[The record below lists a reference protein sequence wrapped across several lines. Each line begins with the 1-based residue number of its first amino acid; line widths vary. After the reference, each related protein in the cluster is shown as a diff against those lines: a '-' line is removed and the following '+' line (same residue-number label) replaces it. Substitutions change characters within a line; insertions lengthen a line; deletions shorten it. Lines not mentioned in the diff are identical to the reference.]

1 MADIDLNNLD
11 LSNIGSWPMAI
22 KGVLIAIVAVG
33 VLALGYF
40 VDIQAQQEN
49 LDRITSEEKRLKE
62 DFESKQAKAANLDA
76 YKAQMVE
83 MEDSFGAMIRQLPS
97 KTEVEDLLVD
107 ISQTGLA
114 SGIEFQLFKPL
125 KEKHIEFYAELPITL
140 KMTGTYHQFGE
151 FASGIAA
158 LPRIVTL
165 ENITIVSGKGK
176 GNDNLTM
183 DVTAK
188 TYRYLDESEV
198 SGKRKKGKKG
208 KKGKKRK

>member
-11 LSNIGSWPMAI
+11 LSNIGSWPLAV
-22 KGVLIAIVAVG
+22 KGALIAVVAVG

-40 VDIQAQQEN
+40 LDVQKQQEELEQN
-49 LDRITSEEKRLKE
+49 ISEETRLKE
-62 DFESKQAKAANLDA
+62 DFEIKQAKAANLDA

-151 FASGIAA
+151 FVSGIAA

-165 ENITIVSGKGK
+165 ENITLKGANDAKAKK
-176 GNDNLTM
+176 GTLTM

-198 SGKRKKGKKG
+198 SSKRKKR
-208 KKGKKRK
+208 KKRRK

>member
-11 LSNIGSWPMAI
+11 LSNVGSWPIAV

-33 VLALGYF
+33 VLTLGYF
-40 VDIQAQQEN
+40 VDIQAQQDN
-49 LDRITSEEKRLKE
+49 LDRITNEENRLKE
-62 DFESKQAKAANLDA
+62 DFEIKQTKASNLDA

-125 KEKHIEFYAELPITL
+125 AEKHIEFYAELPITL

-151 FASGIAA
+151 FVSGIAA

-165 ENITIVSGKGK
+165 ENISITGGKSK
-176 GNDNLTM
+176 DNIANLTM

-198 SGKRKKGKKG
+198 SGKRKKR
-208 KKGKKRK
+208 KKRKKR

>member
-1 MADIDLNNLD
+1 M
-11 LSNIGSWPMAI
+11 
-22 KGVLIAIVAVG
+22 
-33 VLALGYF
+33 
-40 VDIQAQQEN
+40 QAQQDKLAQVTNEQ
-49 LDRITSEEKRLKE
+49 KRLKE
-62 DFESKQAKAANLDA
+62 DFEIKQAKAANLDA

-114 SGIEFQLFKPL
+114 SGIEFQLFKPIA
-125 KEKHIEFYAELPITL
+125 EKHIEFYAELPITL

-151 FASGIAA
+151 FVSGIAA

-165 ENITIVSGKGK
+165 ENISLKSAKGKGK
-176 GNDNLTM
+176 KETLTM

-198 SGKRKKGKKG
+198 SGKRKK
-208 KKGKKRK
+208 RR

>member
-11 LSNIGSWPMAI
+11 FSNVGSWPIAV
-22 KGVLIAIVAVG
+22 KAVLIIIVALA
-33 VLALGYF
+33 VLTLGYF
-40 VDIQAQQEN
+40 LDIQAQQDN
-49 LDRITSEEKRLKE
+49 LARITKEEQTIKE
-62 DFESKQAKAANLDA
+62 DFELKQLKASNLDA

-83 MEDSFGAMIRQLPS
+83 MEDSFGAMLRQLPS

-125 KEKHIEFYAELPITL
+125 AEKHIEFYAELPITL
-140 KMTGTYHQFGE
+140 KMAGTYHQFGA
-151 FASGIAA
+151 FVSGIAA

-165 ENITIVSGKGK
+165 ENIAIVGSGGKGK
-176 GNDNLTM
+176 KKTLTM

-188 TYRYLDESEV
+188 TYRYLDENEV
-198 SGKRKKGKKG
+198 SGKRKKR
-208 KKGKKRK
+208 KR

>member
-1 MADIDLNNLD
+1 MADIDLNDLD
-11 LSNIGSWPMAI
+11 FSNIGSWPVI
-22 KGVLIAIVAVG
+22 VKGVLIAIVAVG

-40 VDIQAQQEN
+40 LDVQTQQEN
-49 LDRITSEEKRLKE
+49 LDRITGEEKRLKE
-62 DFESKQAKAANLDA
+62 DFEFKQAKAANLDA
-76 YKAQMVE
+76 YKAQMLE

-97 KTEVEDLLVD
+97 KTEVEDLLID

-125 KEKHIEFYAELPITL
+125 PEKHIEFYAELPITL

-151 FASGIAA
+151 FVSGIAA

-165 ENITIVSGKGK
+165 ENISVRGGAKGK
-176 GNDNLTM
+176 DVNLTM

-198 SGKRKKGKKG
+198 SGKRKKR
-208 KKGKKRK
+208 KKRR

>member
-1 MADIDLNNLD
+1 MADFDINDLD
-11 LSNIGSWPMAI
+11 LSNIGSWPLTV
-22 KGVLIAIVAVG
+22 KGILVAVVAVG

-40 VDIQAQQEN
+40 VDIQAQQED
-49 LDRITSEEKRLKE
+49 LDRITIEEKRLKE
-62 DFESKQAKAANLDA
+62 DFEIKQAKAANLDA

-125 KEKHIEFYAELPITL
+125 AEKHIEFYAELPITL

-151 FASGIAA
+151 FVSGIAA

-165 ENITIVSGKGK
+165 ENISIKGGKK
-176 GNDNLTM
+176 GDLTM

-198 SGKRKKGKKG
+198 SGKRKKR
-208 KKGKKRK
+208 KKRR

>member
-11 LSNIGSWPMAI
+11 LTNIGSWPLAI
-22 KGVLIAIVAVG
+22 KAVLITVVAVG

-40 VDIQAQQEN
+40 VDIQAQQEDLERN
-49 LDRITSEEKRLKE
+49 ISEEKRLKE
-62 DFESKQAKAANLDA
+62 DFEIKQAKASNLDA

-125 KEKHIEFYAELPITL
+125 NEKHIEFYAELPITL

-151 FASGIAA
+151 FVSGIAA

-165 ENITIVSGKGK
+165 ENISLNVAAKGK
-176 GNDNLTM
+176 SKKDTLTM
-183 DVTAK
+183 NVTAK

-198 SGKRKKGKKG
+198 SGKRKKR
-208 KKGKKRK
+208 KKRR

>member
-1 MADIDLNNLD
+1 MADIDLNDLD
-11 LSNIGSWPMAI
+11 LSTIGSWP
-22 KGVLIAIVAVG
+22 IVAKGIIIAVVAIA
-33 VLALGYF
+33 VLVAGYF
-40 VDIQAQQEN
+40 LDIQAQQDD
-49 LDRITSEEKRLKE
+49 LARVTSEEKTLKE
-62 DFESKQAKAANLDA
+62 DFEIKQAKAANLDA

-125 KEKHIEFYAELPITL
+125 AEKHIEFYAELPITL
-140 KMTGTYHQFGE
+140 KMSGTYHQFGE
-151 FASGIAA
+151 FVSGIAA

-165 ENITIVSGKGK
+165 ENISLQGSKGKGK
-176 GNDNLTM
+176 KDMLTM

-198 SGKRKKGKKG
+198 SGKRKKR
-208 KKGKKRK
+208 KKRR

>member
-11 LSNIGSWPMAI
+11 LSNIGSWPVAI
-22 KGVLIAIVAVG
+22 KAVVVTVVAIA
-33 VLALGYF
+33 VLAAGYF
-40 VDIQAQQEN
+40 LDIQSQQEN
-49 LDRITSEEKRLKE
+49 LNRVTSEETRLKD
-62 DFESKQAKAANLDA
+62 DFETKQAKAANLDA
-76 YKAQMVE
+76 YKAQMKE

-125 KEKHIEFYAELPITL
+125 AEKHIEFYAELPISL

-151 FASGIAA
+151 FVSGIAA

-165 ENITIVSGKGK
+165 ENISITKSSGSNGK
-176 GNDNLTM
+176 SNLLTM
-183 DVTAK
+183 TATAK
-188 TYRYLDESEV
+188 TYRYLDENEV
-198 SGKRKKGKKG
+198 SGK
-208 KKGKKRK
+208 KRKR

>member
-11 LSNIGSWPMAI
+11 LSNIGSWPVAI
-22 KGVLIAIVAVG
+22 KGVLVAVVAVG

-49 LDRITSEEKRLKE
+49 LDRITSEEKRLKS
-62 DFESKQAKAANLDA
+62 DFELKQAKAANLDA

-125 KEKHIEFYAELPITL
+125 AEKHIEFYAELPITL
-140 KMTGTYHQFGE
+140 KMTGTYHQIGE
-151 FASGIAA
+151 FVSGIAA

-165 ENITIVSGKGK
+165 ENISITGGKGK
-176 GNDNLTM
+176 KGLLTM

-198 SGKRKKGKKG
+198 SGKRNKR
-208 KKGKKRK
+208 KKRR

>member
-11 LSNIGSWPMAI
+11 LSNIGSWPLLV
-22 KGVLIAIVAVG
+22 KGVIVAVVAVA
-33 VLALGYF
+33 VLAAGYF
-40 VDIQAQQEN
+40 LDVQAQQEN
-49 LDRITSEEKRLKE
+49 LDQIISEENRLKS
-62 DFESKQAKAANLDA
+62 DFEVKQAKAANLQA

-83 MEDSFGAMIRQLPS
+83 MKDSFGAMIRQLPS

-125 KEKHIEFYAELPITL
+125 KERHIEFYAELPITL

-151 FASGIAA
+151 FVSGIAA

-165 ENITIVSGKGK
+165 ENISIKRASGKK
-176 GNDNLTM
+176 KDTLTM
-183 DVTAK
+183 NVTAK

-198 SGKRKKGKKG
+198 SGKRKKRKK
-208 KKGKKRK
+208 KKRR

>member
-11 LSNIGSWPMAI
+11 FSNIGSWPVAV
-22 KGVLIAIVAVG
+22 KGVLIAVVAAA
-33 VLALGYF
+33 VLTLGYF

-49 LDRITSEEKRLKE
+49 LDRITNEEKRLKE
-62 DFESKQAKAANLDA
+62 DFEFKQAKAANLDA

-97 KTEVEDLLVD
+97 KTEVEDLLID

-125 KEKHIEFYAELPITL
+125 AEKHIEFYAELPITL

-151 FASGIAA
+151 FVSGIAA

-165 ENITIVSGKGK
+165 ENISIVGGKGK
-176 GNDNLTM
+176 KGLLTM

-198 SGKRKKGKKG
+198 SGKRKKR
-208 KKGKKRK
+208 KKRR

>member
-1 MADIDLNNLD
+1 MADFDINDLDIN
-11 LSNIGSWPMAI
+11 NIGSWPTAI
-22 KGVLIAIVAVG
+22 KGVLIAIVSVG

-40 VDIQAQQEN
+40 LDIQDQQDN
-49 LDRITSEEKRLKE
+49 LERIIGEEKRLKS
-62 DFESKQAKAANLDA
+62 DFEGKQAKAANLEA

-125 KEKHIEFYAELPITL
+125 AEKHIEFYAELPITL
-140 KMTGTYHQFGE
+140 KMTGDYHQFGE
-151 FASGIAA
+151 FVSGIAA

-165 ENITIVSGKGK
+165 ENISIVGGKGK
-176 GNDNLTM
+176 KGGLTM

-188 TYRYLDESEV
+188 TYRYLD
-198 SGKRKKGKKG
+198 
-208 KKGKKRK
+208 

>member
-11 LSNIGSWPMAI
+11 FSNVGSWPVAV
-22 KGVLIAIVAVG
+22 KSVLIIIVAMA
-33 VLALGYF
+33 VLVLGYF
-40 VDIQAQQEN
+40 VDIQSQQGDLE
-49 LDRITSEEKRLKE
+49 RIIKEEQSLKE
-62 DFESKQAKAANLDA
+62 DFELKQLKASNLEA
-76 YKAQMVE
+76 YKTQMAE

-125 KEKHIEFYAELPITL
+125 AEKHIEFYAELPITL
-140 KMTGTYHQFGE
+140 KMTGTYHQFGA
-151 FASGIAA
+151 FVSGIAA

-165 ENITIVSGKGK
+165 ENISIAGSNAKDK
-176 GNDNLTM
+176 KNLLTM

-188 TYRYLDESEV
+188 TYRYLDDSEV
-198 SGKRKKGKKG
+198 SGVRKGTAKKN
-208 KKGKKRK
+208 R

>member
-11 LSNIGSWPMAI
+11 FSNIGSWPTAV
-22 KGVLIAIVAVG
+22 KGVLIAIVAIG

-49 LDRITSEEKRLKE
+49 LERITNEEKRLKE
-62 DFESKQAKAANLDA
+62 DFEFKQAKAANLDA

-140 KMTGTYHQFGE
+140 KMTGKYHQFGE

-165 ENITIVSGKGK
+165 ENISIKGGKG
-176 GNDNLTM
+176 GNLTM

-198 SGKRKKGKKG
+198 SGKRKKTKKNAD
-208 KKGKKRK
+208 KIKR

>member
-11 LSNIGSWPMAI
+11 FSNIGSLPTVV
-22 KGVLIAIVAVG
+22 KGVLIAVVAIG

-49 LDRITSEEKRLKE
+49 LERITNEEKRLKE
-62 DFESKQAKAANLDA
+62 DFEFKQARASNLDA

-140 KMTGTYHQFGE
+140 KMSGTYHQFGE

-165 ENITIVSGKGK
+165 ENISIKGSKGK
-176 GNDNLTM
+176 NLTM

-198 SGKRKKGKKG
+198 SGKRKKR
-208 KKGKKRK
+208 KKRR

>member
-1 MADIDLNNLD
+1 MADFDLNNLD
-11 LSNIGSWPMAI
+11 FSNIGSWPVAV

-33 VLALGYF
+33 VLTLGYF

-49 LDRITSEEKRLKE
+49 LDRITVKEKSLKE
-62 DFESKQAKAANLDA
+62 DFEFKQAKAANLES
-76 YKAQMVE
+76 YKTQMVE

-125 KEKHIEFYAELPITL
+125 AEKHIEFYAELPITL

-151 FASGIAA
+151 FVSGIAA

-165 ENITIVSGKGK
+165 ENISIKGGKGK
-176 GNDNLTM
+176 KGALTM

-198 SGKRKKGKKG
+198 SGKRKKR
-208 KKGKKRK
+208 KKR

>member
-1 MADIDLNNLD
+1 MADIDLNDLD
-11 LSNIGSWPMAI
+11 FSTIGSWPVAI
-22 KGVLIAIVAVG
+22 KGVLIAIVAIA

-40 VDIQAQQEN
+40 LDVQAQQES
-49 LDRITSEEKRLKE
+49 LERITAEEKQLKE
-62 DFESKQAKAANLDA
+62 DFERKQAKAANLDA
-76 YKAQMVE
+76 YKAQMIE

-125 KEKHIEFYAELPITL
+125 AEKHIEFYAELPITL

-151 FASGIAA
+151 FVSGIAA

-165 ENITIVSGKGK
+165 ENISITGSKKAGE
-176 GNDNLTM
+176 NLTM

-198 SGKRKKGKKG
+198 SGKRKKR
-208 KKGKKRK
+208 KKRKKR

>member
-11 LSNIGSWPMAI
+11 FTNIGSWPAAI
-22 KGVLIAIVAVG
+22 KAVLITIVAVG

-49 LDRITSEEKRLKE
+49 LERITNEEKRLKE
-62 DFESKQAKAANLDA
+62 DFEFKQAKAANLDS

-125 KEKHIEFYAELPITL
+125 AEKHIEFYAELPITL

-151 FASGIAA
+151 FVSGIAA

-165 ENITIVSGKGK
+165 ENISIQGGKGGKKDK
-176 GNDNLTM
+176 GNLTM

-198 SGKRKKGKKG
+198 SGKRKKRKK
-208 KKGKKRK
+208 KKRK

>member
-11 LSNIGSWPMAI
+11 LTNIGSWPVAI
-22 KGVLIAIVAVG
+22 KGVLITVVAVG

-40 VDIQAQQEN
+40 VDIQAQQEELERN
-49 LDRITSEEKRLKE
+49 ISEEKRFKE
-62 DFESKQAKAANLDA
+62 DFEIKQAKAANLDA

-125 KEKHIEFYAELPITL
+125 AEKHIEFYAELPITL

-151 FASGIAA
+151 FVSGIAA

-165 ENITIVSGKGK
+165 ENISLKSAKGKGK
-176 GNDNLTM
+176 KETLTM

-198 SGKRKKGKKG
+198 SGKRKKR
-208 KKGKKRK
+208 KKRR

>member
-11 LSNIGSWPMAI
+11 FSELASWPVAV
-22 KGVLIAIVAVG
+22 KAVLIIIVAAA
-33 VLALGYF
+33 VLVLGYF
-40 VDIQAQQEN
+40 VDIQAQQDD
-49 LDRITSEEKRLKE
+49 LARITSEESRLKE
-62 DFESKQAKAANLDA
+62 DFELKQLKASNLDA
-76 YKAQMVE
+76 YKAQMIE

-107 ISQTGLA
+107 ISQTGIA

-125 KEKHIEFYAELPITL
+125 AEKHIEFYAELPITL

-151 FASGIAA
+151 FVSGIAA

-165 ENITIVSGKGK
+165 ENISIQSSKNAK
-176 GNDNLTM
+176 GNKKVLTM

-198 SGKRKKGKKG
+198 SGKRKKR
-208 KKGKKRK
+208 KRK

>member
-1 MADIDLNNLD
+1 MADFDINDLD
-11 LSNIGSWPMAI
+11 LSNIGSWPLTV
-22 KGVLIAIVAVG
+22 KGILVAVVAVG

-40 VDIQAQQEN
+40 VDIQAQQED
-49 LDRITSEEKRLKE
+49 LDRITIEEKRLKE
-62 DFESKQAKAANLDA
+62 DFEIKQAKAANLDA

-125 KEKHIEFYAELPITL
+125 AEKHIEFYAELPITL

-151 FASGIAA
+151 FVSGIAA

-165 ENITIVSGKGK
+165 ENISIKGGKK
-176 GNDNLTM
+176 GDLTM
-183 DVTAK
+183 GVTAK

-198 SGKRKKGKKG
+198 SGKRKKR
-208 KKGKKRK
+208 KKRR

>member
-11 LSNIGSWPMAI
+11 LSNIGSWPLLV
-22 KGVLIAIVAVG
+22 KGVIIAVVAVA
-33 VLALGYF
+33 VLAAGYF
-40 VDIQAQQEN
+40 FDVQAQQEN
-49 LDRITSEEKRLKE
+49 LDQIITEENRLKS
-62 DFESKQAKAANLDA
+62 DFEVKQAKAANLEA

-83 MEDSFGAMIRQLPS
+83 MKDSFGAMIRQLPS

-114 SGIEFQLFKPL
+114 SGIEFLLFKPL
-125 KEKHIEFYAELPITL
+125 KERHIEFYAELPITL

-151 FASGIAA
+151 FVSGIAA

-165 ENITIVSGKGK
+165 ENISIKRGGKGK
-176 GNDNLTM
+176 SKDTLTM
-183 DVTAK
+183 NVTAK

-198 SGKRKKGKKG
+198 SGKRKKRKK
-208 KKGKKRK
+208 KKRR

>member
-11 LSNIGSWPMAI
+11 FSNVGSWPIAV
-22 KGVLIAIVAVG
+22 KAVLIIIVALA
-33 VLALGYF
+33 VLTLGYF
-40 VDIQAQQEN
+40 LDIQAQQDN
-49 LDRITSEEKRLKE
+49 LARITKEEQTIKE
-62 DFESKQAKAANLDA
+62 DFELKQLKASNLDA

-83 MEDSFGAMIRQLPS
+83 MEDSFGAMLRQLPS

-125 KEKHIEFYAELPITL
+125 AEKHIEFYAELPITL
-140 KMTGTYHQFGE
+140 KMTGTYHQFGA
-151 FASGIAA
+151 FVSGIAA

-165 ENITIVSGKGK
+165 ENISIVGTGGKGK
-176 GNDNLTM
+176 KKTLTM

-188 TYRYLDESEV
+188 TYRYLDENEV
-198 SGKRKKGKKG
+198 SGKRKKR
-208 KKGKKRK
+208 KR

>member
-1 MADIDLNNLD
+1 MADFDLNDLD
-11 LSNIGSWPMAI
+11 FSNIGSWPLVV
-22 KGVLIAIVAVG
+22 KGVLITVVAVG

-49 LDRITSEEKRLKE
+49 LDRITNEEKRLKE
-62 DFESKQAKAANLDA
+62 DFEFKQAKAANLDA

-125 KEKHIEFYAELPITL
+125 AEKHIEFYAELPITL

-151 FASGIAA
+151 FVSGIAA

-165 ENITIVSGKGK
+165 ENISINGGKGK
-176 GNDNLTM
+176 SGDLTM

-198 SGKRKKGKKG
+198 SGKRKK
-208 KKGKKRK
+208 RR

>member
-11 LSNIGSWPMAI
+11 FSNIGSWPLAV
-22 KGVLIAIVAVG
+22 KGVLIALVAVG

-40 VDIQAQQEN
+40 VDVQTQQET
-49 LDRITSEEKRLKE
+49 LDTITSEEKRLKE
-62 DFESKQAKAANLDA
+62 DYEFKQAKAANLEA
-76 YKAQMVE
+76 YKAQMIE

-125 KEKHIEFYAELPITL
+125 PEKHIEFYAELPITL

-151 FASGIAA
+151 FVSGIAA

-165 ENITIVSGKGK
+165 QNISIKKGAGKK
-176 GNDNLTM
+176 GNLTM

-198 SGKRKKGKKG
+198 TGKRKGR
-208 KKGKKRK
+208 KKRR

>member
-11 LSNIGSWPMAI
+11 LSNIGSWPVAI
-22 KGVLIAIVAVG
+22 KGVLIAVVAVG

-49 LDRITSEEKRLKE
+49 LDRITSEEKRLKS
-62 DFESKQAKAANLDA
+62 DFELKQAKAANLDA

-125 KEKHIEFYAELPITL
+125 PEKHIEFYAELPITL

-151 FASGIAA
+151 FVSGIAA

-165 ENITIVSGKGK
+165 ENISITGGKGK
-176 GNDNLTM
+176 KGLLTM

-198 SGKRKKGKKG
+198 SGKRKKR
-208 KKGKKRK
+208 KKRR

>member
-11 LSNIGSWPMAI
+11 FSNIGSWPLVV
-22 KGVLIAIVAVG
+22 KGVLIAIVAIG
-33 VLALGYF
+33 VLVLGYF

-49 LDRITSEEKRLKE
+49 LDRITNEENRLKE
-62 DFESKQAKAANLDA
+62 DFEVKQAKAANLDA

-125 KEKHIEFYAELPITL
+125 SEKHIEFYAELPITL
-140 KMTGTYHQFGE
+140 KMSGTYHQFGE
-151 FASGIAA
+151 FVSGIAA

-165 ENITIVSGKGK
+165 ENISIIGGKGK
-176 GNDNLTM
+176 KINLTM

-198 SGKRKKGKKG
+198 SGKRKKR
-208 KKGKKRK
+208 KKRR